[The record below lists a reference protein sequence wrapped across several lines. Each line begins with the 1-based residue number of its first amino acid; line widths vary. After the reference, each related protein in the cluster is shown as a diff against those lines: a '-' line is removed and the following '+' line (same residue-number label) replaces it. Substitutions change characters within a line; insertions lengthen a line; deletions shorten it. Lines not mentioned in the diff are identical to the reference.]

1 MYNKKVLNKATANL
15 DKAKAPV
22 KKADI
27 ITDPMGQWKYPGQNT
42 RIPGG
47 NITMEG
53 VPYPV
58 MAQPNVGQP
67 QMMYPGQDYQFPGA
81 DYVDEYPM
89 AKKGGAL
96 PKLPKKKNSKGYSR
110 SLTAINK
117 LFAQNLL
124 TKKNKSRKN
133 KVFDPNAKYY
143 QEGGALPE
151 DYSQFTNFVQT
162 LPSNLQDPEYQY
174 GNPDQYN
181 LYGMWETVGK
191 PQSFKDVQDSDYFP
205 LQDDGEY
212 HGFTVGSD
220 GEFLKPM
227 SHSTTWKEVMNSEL
241 NTDPY
246 FKENRLIKN
255 EQGRLQYVPNKQ
267 KGGFHTDINKRRQL
281 LRDWVYGADIGMLQ
295 EANGGY
301 LEADLTDEEIEQYR
315 KGGYVVEELPQAQT
329 GRNVRY
335 TDDPNDPGIKAYN
348 DSLYSWNRGSQLLLS
363 DPNISTAKEKVAD
376 GIFHPL
382 DPLGPGSPS
391 IEQYRKVLLP
401 DSNSL
406 TFKKPVQP
414 VSFQSEPEIG
424 KLLTK
429 KLPQV
434 QTPEIIPS
442 NYNYTPKK
450 PETIRTASR
459 SQTVM
464 EPDPNNPGKFKV
476 KELREVPYSAYFPGE
491 GWEDMNAPRV
501 MYYNPTTE
509 EETEERFQRGGLIQA
524 QNGLTIADP
533 KEYAYRKGMYD
544 DSLSLYNA
552 YQFQKANYKP
562 GYDAWLTDVG
572 KDITGGKEA
581 LKKARE
587 KNLGKPLQKSYYTKT
602 HKKSGYNNPSGDK
615 NFDPLYPQEKFI
627 IDKYK
632 SIVKGNPNFRIGMH
646 NSPDLWHKKIM
657 PSGSYYAGAMNPIYK
672 KPVQA
677 IYKPG
682 EEPTSDLESTN
693 KESIS
698 LKTKPLQKINIES
711 NLQNEVIPSTYS
723 KPKKYNPTKTAYRSQ
738 TIMEQDP
745 NRPGEY
751 RMKESRQVPYATTK
765 MYRKG
770 DVWEDEYAPR
780 VLWIDDEGNEVDVD
794 PRKNNV
800 AESSSFRKG
809 GYIDAELTPEEIDW
823 YRSQG
828 YQIEDMD

>member
-1 MYNKKVLNKATANL
+1 MYNKKVLSEATANL

-67 QMMYPGQDYQFPGA
+67 QIMYPGQDYQFPGA

-89 AKKGGAL
+89 ARKGGSL

-110 SLTAINK
+110 SLTATNK
-117 LFAQNLL
+117 LFAQNPL

-151 DYSQFTNFVQT
+151 DYSQFTNFAQT

-241 NTDPY
+241 NTNPY

-267 KGGFHTDINKRRQL
+267 KGGFHTDVNKRRQV

-295 EANGGY
+295 EPDGGY
-301 LEADLTDEEIEQYR
+301 MDLELTDEEIQAYKDGGYIVEDISVPQLTRAQQGVVIRDPQEYKYR
-315 KGGYVVEELPQAQT
+315 KA
-329 GRNVRY
+329 
-335 TDDPNDPGIKAYN
+335 
-348 DSLYSWNRGSQLLLS
+348 
-363 DPNISTAKEKVAD
+363 
-376 GIFHPL
+376 
-382 DPLGPGSPS
+382 
-391 IEQYRKVLLP
+391 
-401 DSNSL
+401 
-406 TFKKPVQP
+406 
-414 VSFQSEPEIG
+414 
-424 KLLTK
+424 
-429 KLPQV
+429 
-434 QTPEIIPS
+434 
-442 NYNYTPKK
+442 
-450 PETIRTASR
+450 
-459 SQTVM
+459 
-464 EPDPNNPGKFKV
+464 
-476 KELREVPYSAYFPGE
+476 
-491 GWEDMNAPRV
+491 
-501 MYYNPTTE
+501 
-509 EETEERFQRGGLIQA
+509 
-524 QNGLTIADP
+524 
-533 KEYAYRKGMYD
+533 MYD
-544 DSLSLYNA
+544 DSLSLFNA

-572 KDITGGKEA
+572 KSYTGGKEA

-587 KNLGKPLQKSYYTKT
+587 KNLGKPLQKSYYNKAD
-602 HKKSGYNNPSGDK
+602 KKSFYYDKSADK
-615 NFDPLYPQEKFI
+615 NYDPLYPQEKFI
-627 IDKYK
+627 VDKYK

-646 NSPDLWHKKIM
+646 NSPDLWHKTIN
-657 PSGSYYAGAMNPIYK
+657 PVGSYYAGALNPIYK
-672 KPVQA
+672 KPVQQVYNSDEDLDYMYEGQLQQNAPQQIPPYNQLDEA
-677 IYKPG
+677 IVLPLKKP
-682 EEPTSDLESTN
+682 ELFQTPKPEPDIQANEQRLIKRYNPNTN
-693 KESIS
+693 KW
-698 LKTKPLQKINIES
+698 
-711 NLQNEVIPSTYS
+711 NLAEVPANSTS
-723 KPKKYNPTKTAYRSQ
+723 AKKYDEQEEWRLKNKQ
-738 TIMEQDP
+738 T
-745 NRPGEY
+745 RPSSHMITDE
-751 RMKESRQVPYATTK
+751 ERQKYEKDKQRQLDILAQ
-765 MYRKG
+765 
-770 DVWEDEYAPR
+770 
-780 VLWIDDEGNEVDVD
+780 
-794 PRKNNV
+794 
-800 AESSSFRKG
+800 FQQG
-809 GYIDAELTPEEIDW
+809 GYIDAELTPEEINW

-828 YQIEDMD
+828 YQIEELD